1 MLRLSRLAD
10 YAVVLLHQI
19 ACKSTLCSSRE
30 LAEQTGLPRPTV
42 IKILKDLNGHGLLI
56 SVRGVNGGYRLAR
69 PADEMSILSVIEA
82 MDGPMSL
89 TACAQEIGP
98 VCCDHEGHCQI
109 REPWR
114 RINEVISGALD
125 NLRLADM
132 GSLNRVEA
140 RLNPQSEQRL

>member
-19 ACKSTLCSSRE
+19 ASEPDLCSSRE
-30 LAEQTGLPRPTV
+30 LSEQTGIPRPTV
-42 IKILKDLNGHGLLI
+42 VKVLKDLSRHGLLR
-56 SVRGVNGGYRLAR
+56 SVRGVHGGYRLAL

-89 TACAQEIGP
+89 TACAQNNGP
-98 VCCDHEGHCQI
+98 ACDHEGHCQI

-114 RINEVISGALD
+114 RINRAIAETLGRLC
-125 NLRLADM
+125 LADM
-132 GSLNRVEA
+132 ASLKRVEA
-140 RLNPQSEQRL
+140 RLALPYEQQL